1 MCEIGSKKEKKL
13 KADEE
18 AKKLGVLF
26 ATNLR
31 SMEVVVQPC

>member
-1 MCEIGSKKEKKL
+1 MCEIGSEKEKKL

-26 ATNLR
+26 ATHLGP
-31 SMEVVVQPC
+31 MEVVV